1 MKTKISGASGVL
13 YLSIG
18 GLIFAGT
25 TFLIVFIT
33 SPQAASPKQ
42 IREVRISPMPPP
54 PKPKIPPL
62 SGQATVTTAPPITLP
77 IGAET
82 ATESAEVSETKELLP
97 SPESTGSAAEPSQ

>member
-1 MKTKISGASGVL
+1 MKTNISGASGVL

-18 GLIFAGT
+18 GLLFAGI

-42 IREVRISPMPPP
+42 IRQIFISPMPDP

-62 SGQATVTTAPPITLP
+62 TGQATVITTSPIGLP
-77 IGAET
+77 IPAEEESTGAAELI
-82 ATESAEVSETKELLP
+82 ESEELLP
-97 SPESTGSAAEPSQ
+97 SPESTASAEELF